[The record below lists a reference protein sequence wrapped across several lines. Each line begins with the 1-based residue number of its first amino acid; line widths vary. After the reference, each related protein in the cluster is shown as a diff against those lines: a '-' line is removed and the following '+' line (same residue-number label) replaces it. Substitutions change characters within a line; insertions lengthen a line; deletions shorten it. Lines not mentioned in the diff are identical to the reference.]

1 MYIDGQFCLL
11 WTLLACEWLIQS
23 YTKWINTLVVMQC
36 IALIFMIFDSECIV
50 CFIWWFPQ
58 YRDSIAKYILSSDNL
73 CLILS
78 AFRVITK
85 DVEEV
90 KLESREML
98 IVHNVDF
105 SWLIVWTFAQSTA
118 TSWAIEL

>member
-11 WTLLACEWLIQS
+11 WTLLAWEWLIQS
-23 YTKWINTLVVMQC
+23 YTKWINTRVVMQC
-36 IALIFMIFDSECIV
+36 IALIFMIFDS
-50 CFIWWFPQ
+50 
-58 YRDSIAKYILSSDNL
+58 IAQYILSGDNF

-78 AFRVITK
+78 EFRMITT

-98 IVHNVDF
+98 IVHYVDF